1 MKKIIAVNVLC
12 LLLMPGCSQKTKEA
26 SVEVPS
32 NVKESF
38 TKLFPSAT
46 DVKWSKESATEF
58 EAEFKVVET
67 EKSSNF
73 DSTGKWLVTETEIK
87 ISDLPAS
94 VQSAINNEFSG
105 YSIEEAEAVETA
117 EAGMFFEVAL
127 EKGESSLEVQISA
140 DGQVLKKAKK
150 EEAESDEE
158 EGKK

>member
-1 MKKIIAVNVLC
+1 M
-12 LLLMPGCSQKTKEA
+12 G
-26 SVEVPS
+26 
-32 NVKESF
+32 
-38 TKLFPSAT
+38 
-46 DVKWSKESATEF
+46 DVQ
-58 EAEFKVVET
+58 
-67 EKSSNF
+67 KSSNF

-140 DGQVLKKAKK
+140 DGQVLKKEEK
-150 EEAESDEE
+150 EEVESDEE
-158 EGKK
+158 GKK

>member
-1 MKKIIAVNVLC
+1 MKKISGINTLC
-12 LLLMPGCSQKTKEA
+12 LLILVGCSQKKIEA
-26 SVEVPS
+26 PTA
-32 NVKESF
+32 VKTSF
-38 TKLFPSAT
+38 EELFPTAT
-46 DVKWSKESATEF
+46 DVKWSKESDTEF
-58 EAEFKVVET
+58 EAEFKVGDVQ
-67 EKSSNF
+67 KSSNF

-140 DGQVLKKAKK
+140 DGQVLKKEEK